1 MAFAQS
7 TQARHPLFPAFAGA
21 LTTLQTSLHAAD
33 WSVAPPRFDPGLS
46 TGIGGFTTG
55 DPGVSRTGLSPAGCR
70 ELGAR
75 LRHDVSFSHGARTTG
90 RTRIEAQDQNLEL
103 ITSGPLR
110 GKAET
115 VGLGRGMVGSFSC
128 MADATIAVLDVDG
141 TLIDSNYQHA
151 LAWYRALRSV
161 GETYPVW
168 RLHRLVGMGG
178 DQLITALGG
187 EDLER
192 RVGDQAREQRDKE
205 VDALLEEMAPLPGA
219 RDLLVAIKE
228 RGQRLVLASS
238 GRQRHVDALLDKLD
252 ARDLADDWTT
262 SDDVKSS
269 KPAPDL
275 LQVALKKLGAP
286 PDASSV
292 MIGDSV
298 WDVEA
303 AKKAGM
309 PVILVRSG
317 GFGDD
322 ELQEAGAI
330 AIYDTPGDLA
340 EALDDTPLA

>member
-1 MAFAQS
+1 V
-7 TQARHPLFPAFAGA
+7 T
-21 LTTLQTSLHAAD
+21 D
-33 WSVAPPRFDPGLS
+33 
-46 TGIGGFTTG
+46 
-55 DPGVSRTGLSPAGCR
+55 SP
-70 ELGAR
+70 
-75 LRHDVSFSHGARTTG
+75 
-90 RTRIEAQDQNLEL
+90 
-103 ITSGPLR
+103 
-110 GKAET
+110 
-115 VGLGRGMVGSFSC
+115 
-128 MADATIAVLDVDG
+128 IAVLDIDG
-141 TLIDSNYQHA
+141 TLIDSNYHHA

-168 RLHRLVGMGG
+168 RLHRLIGMGG
-178 DQLITALGG
+178 DQVPTAVGG

-192 RVGDQAREQRDKE
+192 RVGDQAREQQGKE

-228 RGQRLVLASS
+228 RGHRLVLASS
-238 GRQRHVDALLDKLD
+238 AQQRHVEVFLDKLD
-252 ARDLADDWTT
+252 ARDIADDWTT
-262 SDDVKSS
+262 SADVEAS

-275 LQVALKKLGAP
+275 LRVALKKLGA

-298 WDVEA
+298 WDIEA

-309 PVILVRSG
+309 PAIAVRSG

-322 ELQEAGAI
+322 ELREAGAI